1 MKVIITGATGMVGEG
16 VLMECMENPKVS
28 SILYVGRRPSGK
40 MHQKLTEYQ
49 IGDFFH
55 LKKNDP
61 KLSGYDACFYCAGTS
76 SAGMNEKDYT
86 LITLDTTLH
95 FAKILLAQ
103 NPRMVFNFISGANT
117 DSSEKGKI
125 MWARVKGKA
134 ENALMSLPFKAE
146 YNFRP
151 GLMKPTKSQTQLK
164 GFNKYSSM
172 LYPLLNLFLEGCS
185 IQDIGK
191 AMINAVVTG
200 YNKKVLEVPDI
211 KLLAN
216 RK

>member
-28 SILYVGRRPSGK
+28 SILHVGRKPSGK
-40 MHQKLTEYQ
+40 IHSKLTEYQ
-49 IGDFFH
+49 IADFFH
-55 LKKNDP
+55 LKEEVP

-76 SAGMNEKDYT
+76 SAGMNEKDYAF
-86 LITLDTTLH
+86 ITLHTTLH
-95 FAKILLAQ
+95 FAEIVLAQ
-103 NPRMVFNFISGANT
+103 NPEIVFVFISGART
-117 DSSEKGKI
+117 DSSGKGKV

-134 ENALMSLPFKAE
+134 ENALMSLPFKAQ

-151 GLMKPTKSQTQLK
+151 GLMKPTKNQTQLK
-164 GFNKYSSM
+164 GFNRYASR
-172 LYPLLNLFLEGCS
+172 LYPLLSLFLKGCS
-185 IQDIGK
+185 IQNIGR
-191 AMINAVVTG
+191 AMINAALTG

-211 KLLAN
+211 ILLAN